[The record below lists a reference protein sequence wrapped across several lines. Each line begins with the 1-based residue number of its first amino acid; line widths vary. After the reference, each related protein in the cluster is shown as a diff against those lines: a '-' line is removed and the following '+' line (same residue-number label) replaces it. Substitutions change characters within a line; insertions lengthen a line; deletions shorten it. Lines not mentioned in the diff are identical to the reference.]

1 MKLIVATNRL
11 CLEYRRRWEQHLKLA
26 SPEELETLKTWKAFE
41 DWTLTLLDKTHVFD
55 EADLMEMYTHARHNP
70 SQDPHQFHTY
80 LCAIEAE
87 LEKQFE
93 PRSQKEQCL
102 TFLVKLD
109 PDLRCE
115 IRQDLATGKLKLPEN
130 MSDMVRLKSSDG
142 DQASEGLCQRI
153 RFFSWK
159 PSWEGSFFE
168 KPSRSWEQ
176 QQQATERIDAI
187 ELEGAILHS
196 LSTCRSSSADL
207 LREIRDA
214 V

>member
-130 MSDMVRLKSSDG
+130 MSDMVRLRGYAKGSGSSRGNHRGRGLSSKSRRGRGNSN
-142 DQASEGLCQRI
+142 S
-153 RFFSWK
+153 K
-159 PSWEGSFFE
+159 
-168 KPSRSWEQ
+168 Q
-176 QQQATERIDAI
+176 Q
-187 ELEGAILHS
+187 
-196 LSTCRSSSADL
+196 SA
-207 LREIRDA
+207 
-214 V
+214 